1 MKPTPNPFR
10 AMPFPASG
18 GEYRVEAD
26 QLQAV
31 SDAAPAVPT
40 TAAPEPT
47 QPAAAAPA
55 AARRHR
61 SDKE

>member
-10 AMPFPASG
+10 AMPFPGSG

-31 SDAAPAVPT
+31 SDAAPAAPT